1 LDFENTQTAK
11 RDNYMILA
19 TIRMKISPQKRG
31 EALKIL
37 KSTVEG
43 NRILPGCLSC
53 RIYEDI
59 VEDSVL
65 MYEEMWKSQE
75 ELEQH
80 LRSDEYRKV
89 LLVMEMA
96 LSHPE
101 VGFNTLSSSTGIEVI
116 EKARGSTHRR
126 ARP

>member
-11 RDNYMILA
+11 RDNHMILA

-59 VEDSVL
+59 EEDNVL
-65 MYEEMWKSQE
+65 MYEEMWKSE
-75 ELEQH
+75 EEMKQH
-80 LRSDEYRKV
+80 LQSDEYRNV

-96 LSHPE
+96 LKHPE
-101 VGFNTLSSSTGIEVI
+101 VRFNTVSTSRGIETI
-116 EKARGSTHRR
+116 EKARTSTGR
-126 ARP
+126 AKRP

>member
-1 LDFENTQTAK
+1 
-11 RDNYMILA
+11 MILA

-37 KSTVEG
+37 KSIVEG

-59 VEDSVL
+59 EEDNVL
-65 MYEEMWKSQE
+65 MYEEMWKSE
-75 ELEQH
+75 AELEQH
-80 LRSDEYRKV
+80 LRADEYRKV

-96 LSHPE
+96 LDHPE
-101 VGFNTLSSSTGIEVI
+101 VGFNTLLSSTGIETI
-116 EKARGSTHRR
+116 EKARKFTRKGERL
-126 ARP
+126 

>member
-1 LDFENTQTAK
+1 
-11 RDNYMILA
+11 MILA

-37 KSTVEG
+37 KSTVER

-59 VEDSVL
+59 EEDNVL
-65 MYEEMWKSQE
+65 MYEEMWKSE
-75 ELEQH
+75 EEMEQH
-80 LRSDEYRKV
+80 LLSDEYRKV

-96 LSHPE
+96 LHHPE
-101 VGFNTLSSSTGIEVI
+101 VGFNTLVSSTGIETI
-116 EKARGSTHRR
+116 AKARKFTRR
-126 ARP
+126 RGGL

>member
-1 LDFENTQTAK
+1 
-11 RDNYMILA
+11 MILA

-59 VEDSVL
+59 EEDNVL
-65 MYEEMWKSQE
+65 MYEEMWKSEE

-80 LRSDEYRKV
+80 LRSDEYHKV

-96 LSHPE
+96 LHHPE
-101 VGFNTLSSSTGIEVI
+101 VGFNTLSSSAGIETI
-116 EKARGSTHRR
+116 EKARRFSRSRR
-126 ARP
+126 RL

>member
-1 LDFENTQTAK
+1 
-11 RDNYMILA
+11 M
-19 TIRMKISPQKRG
+19 
-31 EALKIL
+31 KIL

-59 VEDSVL
+59 EEDNVIL
-65 MYEEMWKSQE
+65 YEEMWESQE
-75 ELEQH
+75 ELERH

-96 LSHPE
+96 LHHPE
-101 VGFNTLSSSTGIEVI
+101 VGFNTLTSSTGIETI
-116 EKARGSTHRR
+116 EKARRSTGRR
-126 ARP
+126 GRL

>member
-1 LDFENTQTAK
+1 
-11 RDNYMILA
+11 
-19 TIRMKISPQKRG
+19 MKISPPKRG

-37 KSTVEG
+37 KSIVEG

-59 VEDSVL
+59 EEDNVL
-65 MYEEMWKSQE
+65 MYEEMWKSEE

-96 LSHPE
+96 LHHPE
-101 VGFNTLSSSTGIEVI
+101 VGFNTLSSSTGIETI
-116 EKARGSTHRR
+116 EKARRFTYRR
-126 ARP
+126 GRL

>member
-1 LDFENTQTAK
+1 
-11 RDNYMILA
+11 MILA

-59 VEDSVL
+59 EEDNVL
-65 MYEEMWKSQE
+65 MYEEMWKSE
-75 ELEQH
+75 GELEEH

-89 LLVMEMA
+89 LFVMEMA
-96 LSHPE
+96 LHQPE
-101 VGFNTLSSSTGIEVI
+101 VGFNTLTSSTGIETI
-116 EKARGSTHRR
+116 EKARSLTGRKVR
-126 ARP
+126 L